1 MGGWGET
8 GRGRDRVEGERQRA
22 GGWGERG
29 KGRDRVREKERD
41 VQQRG
46 DKDGMGE
53 ETWVGGREHRV
64 FGQESNTSVP
74 STCIKAQTSSS
85 SSTTTSE
92 EYSSPTLYKVNVDQ
106 NGKRLILPSGY
117 TFSPRD
123 SELVVHYLKKK
134 ILNQELPANI
144 ITTIDVYSYDSPNQ
158 LPFREFK
165 YGLPNEWYFFTTRP
179 PHNLLLTSN
188 GGGWNE
194 LADETVVD
202 NDKVIGYKRRLAFYF
217 AKPLQEMETD
227 WFIHEYR
234 VSPAIFAPDELI
246 DNTIKDKKITSNLEV
261 QSRLK

>member
-1 MGGWGET
+1 ME
-8 GRGRDRVEGERQRA
+8 
-22 GGWGERG
+22 
-29 KGRDRVREKERD
+29 
-41 VQQRG
+41 
-46 DKDGMGE
+46 
-53 ETWVGGREHRV
+53 
-64 FGQESNTSVP
+64 
-74 STCIKAQTSSS
+74 
-85 SSTTTSE
+85 E

-234 VSPAIFAPDELI
+234 VSPAIFTPDELI
-246 DNTIKDKKITSNLEV
+246 DNTIKDKISNFVVCKVCHKEKDPSMASSDSSTDSDQGKDREV
-261 QSRLK
+261 ENIECSIHTKE

>member
-1 MGGWGET
+1 ME
-8 GRGRDRVEGERQRA
+8 
-22 GGWGERG
+22 
-29 KGRDRVREKERD
+29 
-41 VQQRG
+41 
-46 DKDGMGE
+46 
-53 ETWVGGREHRV
+53 
-64 FGQESNTSVP
+64 
-74 STCIKAQTSSS
+74 
-85 SSTTTSE
+85 E
-92 EYSSPTLYKVNVDQ
+92 EYSSPTLSKVNVDQ

-158 LPFREFK
+158 LPLSEFK

-246 DNTIKDKKITSNLEV
+246 DNTIKDKVNLF
-261 QSRLK
+261 RL